1 MPSTN
6 YILATA
12 GHVDHGKSSLI
23 KALTL
28 TDPDRLPE
36 EKERGITIDLGFA
49 ALDLTKGDQ
58 AFHLGIIDV
67 PGHEDFVKNMVAGV
81 GSIDLALIV
90 VAADDSWMPQTEE
103 HVQILSYLGVTKAVV
118 ALTKIDLP
126 EADAELAIEMVRE
139 ELAGTPLADAP
150 IVGTSVVTGEG
161 IEELKAALAEVVS
174 QTPPP
179 ADIGKP
185 RLPVD
190 RVFTLK
196 GIGTVVTGTLTGGT
210 LKRGQTVCLQ
220 PTGRTSRLRSIQ
232 AHNADAESVGPGTR
246 TAVNLPDLSHDTSHG
261 AEGVAR
267 GDIVMLEG
275 SGEISDAIDVLL
287 ERSPRLDGGQYS
299 VNRPL
304 KNNVRV
310 RVHFGSGNFPARI
323 LFREKKELLPG
334 ESEIAEL
341 RFETPAFVMAGD
353 RFIVRDWPEQAT
365 LAGGVVLDER
375 AARKRF
381 RTAAQM
387 DFLQTRAEN
396 PADLNSWI
404 SAQLRRDAAV
414 RGNDILRQSR
424 FGGAEIEAAVA
435 KLVEAGAAKERDG
448 IVADA
453 GEWDAMRARA
463 GALIN
468 DRHTS
473 NPEQQGLPLTEIR
486 TALGGRLRSPEAIEL
501 MLGDLCDNG
510 FARRGAVIARAGHRP
525 SLPPR
530 LRTCGE
536 TIRAALAAKPAEP
549 PGRKELA
556 QEAIGQEVLKFLL
569 DTGEIVELSS
579 EIVMLKSAY
588 DAMAS
593 GIVGWIKANGPATV
607 SDLRQ
612 AAGTSRRIIMP
623 VLERFDREG
632 ITVREGDARKLTGK
646 AL

>member
-1 MPSTN
+1 MSRAN

-23 KALTL
+23 MALTS

-49 ALDLTKGDQ
+49 SLDLTKGDK

-139 ELAGTPLADAP
+139 ELAGTPFADAP
-150 IVGTSVVTGEG
+150 IIGTSVVTGEG
-161 IEELKAALAEVVS
+161 IEELKQALAEIVS
-174 QTPPP
+174 TTPSP

-210 LKRGQTVCLQ
+210 LDRGQSVCLQ
-220 PTGRTSRLRSIQ
+220 PSGRTSRLRSIQ

-261 AEGVAR
+261 AVGVAR

-275 SGEISDAIDVLL
+275 SGETSDAIDVLL
-287 ERSPRLDGGQYS
+287 ERSSRLDGGQYS

-304 KNNVRV
+304 KNSIRV

-334 ESEIAEL
+334 ENEIAEL

-375 AARKRF
+375 AVRKRF
-381 RTAAQM
+381 RTAAQAA
-387 DFLQTRAEN
+387 FLQSRSEN
-396 PADLNSWI
+396 LNDLGAWI
-404 SAQLRRDAAV
+404 SAQLKRDAAAK
-414 RGNDILRQSR
+414 GKDILLQSR
-424 FGGAEIEAAVA
+424 FGGSEIEAAIA
-435 KLVEAGAAKERDG
+435 KLVEEGAAKEREG
-448 IVADA
+448 IVVDA
-453 GEWDAMRARA
+453 GEWDAMRERTAT
-463 GALIN
+463 LIN
-468 DRHTS
+468 ERHKAH
-473 NPEQQGLPLTEIR
+473 PEQQGLPLTEIR
-486 TALGGRLRSPEAIEL
+486 TALGGRLRSPEAIDL
-501 MLGDLCDNG
+501 MLVELCADG
-510 FARRGAVIARAGHRP
+510 FARRGAVMAREGHRP
-525 SLPPR
+525 SLPAR
-530 LRTCGE
+530 LRAGGE
-536 TIRAALAAKPAEP
+536 RVRSALAAKPMEP
-549 PGRKELA
+549 PGRKELTTDTA
-556 QEAIGQEVLKFLL
+556 GLEVLKYLL
-569 DTGEIVELSS
+569 DTGEVIELNT
-579 EIVMLKSAY
+579 EIVMLKTAY
-588 DAMAS
+588 DEMGS
-593 GIVGWIKANGPATV
+593 GIVGWMKANGPATV

-623 VLERFDREG
+623 ILERFDRQG
-632 ITVREGDARKLTGK
+632 VTVRDGDKRKLTGK
-646 AL
+646 EL